1 MAVHFSASAFLASA
15 VSFTA
20 LAFSPLTAVQA
31 QEIDSIN
38 ATFSVGMN
46 SDPGDSNGRL
56 TVQRNG
62 QQYDAK
68 FEAEHALLDITQQAR
83 FNMQQCQV
91 QPQSYSNNANPAF
104 KSRVKETI
112 AFDWGSKQ
120 ASYTNND
127 ADKNKR
133 FNLVPALY
141 DPLSFF
147 FAARCDLMAGKTRF
161 TYPLIYKGN
170 ERKHTYVVTGKQI
183 VHTGMGDV
191 EALVVQRE
199 RSNKDRIT
207 RFYVAPSWDYMLVKI
222 EHRESALAQG
232 SATLLSMDYKVSK

>member
-1 MAVHFSASAFLASA
+1 M
-15 VSFTA
+15 
-20 LAFSPLTAVQA
+20 
-31 QEIDSIN
+31 
-38 ATFSVGMN
+38 
-46 SDPGDSNGRL
+46 
-56 TVQRNG
+56 QRNG

-183 VHTGMGDV
+183 GPCKIFCVNVFLEVTGHTV
-191 EALVVQRE
+191 TKYYTKL
-199 RSNKDRIT
+199 I
-207 RFYVAPSWDYMLVKI
+207 
-222 EHRESALAQG
+222 
-232 SATLLSMDYKVSK
+232 